1 MFLWKDVL
9 KYAEHLCRSFIE
21 ITFLLWCSFVN
32 LLNIFRTVSPK
43 NALGLLLKIEMNK
56 RQKGDIKIQCNRN
69 YVYYSSFDVFISFP
83 YRSKYKYVKAIE
95 DDFYH
100 KVIEAKC
107 TEVVPWRCSIKM
119 EFLEISLRRFTGKHY
134 ARVSFLIKLQD
145 SAWPVVSW
153 CASGYQPPAPF
164 ILQNI
169 TPSFLSSGGIV
180 KKLGVRICRNSF
192 SCRIKYLHV

>member
-43 NALGLLLKIEMNK
+43 NALGLLLKIVMNK

-107 TEVVPWRCSIKM
+107 TEAVAQRCSIKKT
-119 EFLEISLRRFTGKHY
+119 FLEISQIPQEKNC
-134 ARVSFLIKLQD
+134 ARVKYALVQVFSYEFCEISKK
-145 SAWPVVSW
+145 
-153 CASGYQPPAPF
+153 
-164 ILQNI
+164 
-169 TPSFLSSGGIV
+169 TSSGCFV
-180 KKLGVRICRNSF
+180 M
-192 SCRIKYLHV
+192 